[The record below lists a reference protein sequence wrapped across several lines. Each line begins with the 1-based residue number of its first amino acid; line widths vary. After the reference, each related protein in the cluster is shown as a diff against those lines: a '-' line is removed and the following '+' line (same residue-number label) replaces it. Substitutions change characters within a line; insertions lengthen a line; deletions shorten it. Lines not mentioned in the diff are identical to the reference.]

1 MVGIMLVR
9 RSFAALAAVVVVLCA
24 LGPAAAETIPRD
36 FRLTAEYY
44 PALPTLAADGR
55 PAREWHRWT
64 LTVTAGGRAV
74 QETQRSPH
82 GSVKGLH
89 TKTVKLAR
97 RDVARLVAMVRAAN
111 FYKLAADYAFEVSAA
126 PALVLRIAME
136 ERYHEVTVYGPNRQ
150 KDDPEV
156 AAFLRV
162 WNQTLRLV
170 PPPNPGQR
178 PE

>member
-1 MVGIMLVR
+1 MRMCRCI
-9 RSFAALAAVVVVLCA
+9 AAVVAIVIGLCA
-24 LGPAAAETIPRD
+24 PLAQAGETIPRD

-44 PALPTLAADGR
+44 PPLPSFGAEGG

-64 LTVTAGGRAV
+64 TTVTAGGRAV
-74 QETQRSPH
+74 QETQRSPR
-82 GSVKGLH
+82 GSVTGLR
-89 TKTVKLAR
+89 TKSVKLAR
-97 RDVARLVAMVRAAN
+97 RDVARLVATVRAAN
-111 FYKLAADYAFEVSAA
+111 FHKLAGDYAFEVSPAS
-126 PALVLRIAME
+126 ALVLRIAMDD
-136 ERYHEVTVYGPNRQ
+136 RYHEVTVYGPDRLRGN
-150 KDDPEV
+150 PEV

>member
-1 MVGIMLVR
+1 MLTR
-9 RSFAALAAVVVVLCA
+9 RCVAAALAILMIGLCA
-24 LGPAAAETIPRD
+24 PSAPAGEAIPRD

-44 PALPTLAADGR
+44 PPLPRFDAEGR

-64 LTVTAGGRAV
+64 MTVTAAGRAV
-74 QETQRSPH
+74 QETQQSAR
-82 GSVKGLH
+82 GSVTGLR
-89 TKTVKLAR
+89 TRSMKLAR
-97 RDVARLVAMVRAAN
+97 RDVARLVATVRAAN
-111 FYKLAADYAFEVSAA
+111 FHALAGDYAFEVSPA
-126 PALVLRIAME
+126 PALVLRIAMDD
-136 ERYHEVTVYGPNRQ
+136 RYHEVIVYGPGRL
-150 KDDPEV
+150 KGDPEV

>member
-1 MVGIMLVR
+1 MLTR
-9 RSFAALAAVVVVLCA
+9 RRLVVISATLLLACAA
-24 LGPAAAETIPRD
+24 PARGGEPIPRD

-44 PALPTLAADGR
+44 PPLPAAGVDGR
-55 PAREWHRWT
+55 TAREWHRWT
-64 LTVTAGGRAV
+64 LTVTAAGRAV
-74 QETQRSPH
+74 QETQRSPR

-89 TKTVKLAR
+89 TKSVRLGR
-97 RDVARLVAMVRAAN
+97 RDVARLVATVRASN
-111 FYKLAADYAFEVSAA
+111 FHGLAAEYAFEISPG

-136 ERYHEVTVYGPNRQ
+136 DRYHEVTVYGPDRV
-150 KDDPEV
+150 KDDPGV

-162 WNQTLRLV
+162 WNQTLRLM

>member
-1 MVGIMLVR
+1 MRMCRCI
-9 RSFAALAAVVVVLCA
+9 AAVVAIVIGLCA
-24 LGPAAAETIPRD
+24 PLAQAGETIPRD

-44 PALPTLAADGR
+44 PPLPSFGAEGG

-64 LTVTAGGRAV
+64 TTVTAGGRAV
-74 QETQRSPH
+74 QETQRSPR
-82 GSVKGLH
+82 GSVTGLR
-89 TKTVKLAR
+89 TKSVKLAR
-97 RDVARLVAMVRAAN
+97 RDVARLVATVRAAN
-111 FYKLAADYAFEVSAA
+111 FHTLAGDYAFEVSPAS
-126 PALVLRIAME
+126 ALVLRIAMDD
-136 ERYHEVTVYGPNRQ
+136 RYHEVTVYGPDRLRG
-150 KDDPEV
+150 DPEV

>member
-1 MVGIMLVR
+1 MIRLMR
-9 RSFAALAAVVVVLCA
+9 MCRCLAAVLAIVIGLWA
-24 LGPAAAETIPRD
+24 PLAQAGESIPRD

-44 PALPTLAADGR
+44 PPLPSLAAESS

-64 LTVTAGGRAV
+64 TTVTASGRAV
-74 QETQRSPH
+74 QETQRSPR
-82 GSVKGLH
+82 GSVTGLR
-89 TKTVKLAR
+89 TRSVKLAR
-97 RDVARLVAMVRAAN
+97 RDVAKLVAAVRAAN
-111 FYKLAADYAFEVSAA
+111 FHKLAGDYAFEVSRA
-126 PALVLRIAME
+126 PALVLRVAMDA
-136 ERYHEVTVYGPNRQ
+136 RYHEVTVYGPDRL
-150 KDDPEV
+150 KGDPEV